1 MPENQ
6 ELIPLSMATSAIKKE
21 TGKAVPGGYTK
32 LYSLILRGQIDGVK
46 VGRSGDRPFSFEI
59 KIDDAI
65 CLPY

>member
-46 VGRSGDRPFSFEI
+46 VGSRWFIDRSEI
-59 KIDDAI
+59 PGILAI
-65 CLPY
+65 AGA